1 MPSCDG
7 DTSDSTG
14 GFAGAAPPLL
24 AARGLSRSFG
34 RRRVLHDIDL
44 TLNPGEALAVAGPNG
59 AGKTT
64 LLRLLAGLMRPSAGE
79 VRVMGRPV
87 RGSEGEARR
96 AIGLLGHQSLLYD
109 DLTLLE
115 NLTFAARLYGI
126 ARAGD
131 VAMAALERAG
141 LAARAD
147 ELPRR
152 LSRGLLQ
159 RAAIARALLH
169 GPRLLLL
176 DEPFTALDAA
186 SADRLRGELRA
197 ALEAGLG
204 LVLVSHHLAEVWDVA
219 TRIAVLVE
227 GRWVWEERQ
236 PADLE
241 EFVTRYRGLVGA

>member
-7 DTSDSTG
+7 TPS
-14 GFAGAAPPLL
+14 GAAPPLL

-34 RRRVLHDIDL
+34 RRRVLHDIHL
-44 TLNPGEALAVAGPNG
+44 TLEPGEALAVAGPNG
-59 AGKTT
+59 AGKST

-79 VRVMGRPV
+79 VQVMGRPV
-87 RGSEGEARR
+87 RGEEGKARR
-96 AIGLLGHQSLLYD
+96 VIGLLSHQSLLYD

-126 ARAGD
+126 ARPREA
-131 VAMAALERAG
+131 AMAALEQAG
-141 LAARAD
+141 LAARAE

-159 RAAIARALLH
+159 RAAIARTRLH
-169 GPRLLLL
+169 SPRLLLL

-186 SADRLRGELRA
+186 SAERLRSELRDS
-197 ALEAGLG
+197 LEAGLG
-204 LVLVSHHLAEVWDVA
+204 VVLVTHHLAEVWGVA

-227 GRWVWEERQ
+227 GRWVWEEPR
-236 PADLE
+236 PGELD
-241 EFVTRYRGLVGA
+241 EFVSRYRGLVGA

>member
-7 DTSDSTG
+7 D
-14 GFAGAAPPLL
+14 APLL
-24 AARGLSRSFG
+24 AAKGLSRSFG
-34 RRRVLHDIDL
+34 RRRVLHNIDL

-59 AGKTT
+59 AGKST

-79 VRVMGRPV
+79 VRVLGRPV
-87 RGSEGEARR
+87 RGSDGDARR
-96 AIGLLGHQSLLYD
+96 AIGLLSHQSLLYD

-126 ARAGD
+126 ARAKD
-131 VAMAALERAG
+131 TALAALEQAG
-141 LAARAD
+141 LTARAD

-169 GPRLLLL
+169 RPQVLLL

-186 SADRLRGELRA
+186 SAERLRSELRVA
-197 ALEAGLG
+197 VEGGLG
-204 LVLVSHHLAEVWDVA
+204 LVLVTHHLAEVWGVA
-219 TRIAVLVE
+219 SRIAVLVE

-236 PADLE
+236 PAELDA
-241 EFVTRYRGLVGA
+241 FVTRYRELVGA